1 MMVTLQVSVET
12 GSFTARTERYYQP
25 EIIQQPDCPVDC
37 IKRDCRYAVPDTLE
51 NLIGIRMIP
60 CLSNF
65 TENFYALMR
74 QLYPF
79 VTANRLEVFHSLFD
93 FFFPDFHNRLLVKN

>member
-1 MMVTLQVSVET
+1 
-12 GSFTARTERYYQP
+12 
-25 EIIQQPDCPVDC
+25 
-37 IKRDCRYAVPDTLE
+37 
-51 NLIGIRMIP
+51 
-60 CLSNF
+60 
-65 TENFYALMR
+65 MR